1 MQLAL
6 NRKVEIGEI
15 RYNVFT
21 GPGFSVT
28 NVTIAED
35 PELGAEPIAYVN
47 SLGTLTAIPRLWSLF
62 TGHLEFASLR
72 MDDAQINLTR
82 SEPQPGQFR
91 WNVERL
97 MRPSIIAAF
106 PTISIRNSRINFKTG
121 DLKST
126 VYLLDCDLDITPP
139 SRASDGWHVR
149 FEGKP
154 ARTDRPAR
162 GSGLF
167 TAKGVWYNAAGK
179 LDLDLQL
186 DRSEVSD
193 IVSLV
198 RGEDAGLQGIVS
210 GKAHLAGPTSAIGIN
225 GRLNIAELHVS
236 DQSVP
241 QGEVWPLNISGQW
254 NLRDQQLKMDAGVA
268 GKVTVH
274 YLVDK
279 YFTQPRW
286 GVSVSMQNF
295 AVEPL
300 VNVARHLGAPLPPDF
315 KLQGQLDAAIGYNGK
330 LNGGAT
336 LHKAQLSIPGS
347 QPSKLADRA
356 GDDYRRSRT
365 AFADLGDL
373 PQRTAGHVRGHL

>member
-1 MQLAL
+1 MNLRSSIKLGLKIFTAAVVLVVVAGIAAPKFQASQYRDKIRDAMQLAL

-47 SLGTLTAIPRLWSLF
+47 SVGALTAVPRLWSLF

-72 MDDAQINLTR
+72 MEDAQINLTR
-82 SEPQPGQFR
+82 SEPQPGQYR

-106 PTISIRNSRINFKTG
+106 PNISIRNSRINFKTG

-139 SRASDGWHVR
+139 SGGSDGWHVR

-167 TAKGVWYNAAGK
+167 TAKGVWYNSAGK

-193 IVSLV
+193 IVSLI

-210 GKAHLAGPTSAIGIN
+210 GKAHLAGPTSAIGIS
-225 GRLNIAELHVS
+225 GRLNIAELHGW

-241 QGEVWPLNISGQW
+241 QGEVWPLNLHEAAVGGFGQHAELRGGTAGQCSTASWRSAAAGSEAPGPARRRHRIQRQAQRRGNSPQWAALDSRFTAGAVGSG
-254 NLRDQQLKMDAGVA
+254 
-268 GKVTVH
+268 
-274 YLVDK
+274 
-279 YFTQPRW
+279 
-286 GVSVSMQNF
+286 
-295 AVEPL
+295 
-300 VNVARHLGAPLPPDF
+300 
-315 KLQGQLDAAIGYNGK
+315 
-330 LNGGAT
+330 
-336 LHKAQLSIPGS
+336 
-347 QPSKLADRA
+347 A
-356 GDDYRRSRT
+356 GDDY
-365 AFADLGDL
+365 
-373 PQRTAGHVRGHL
+373 